1 MARPRK
7 HAPGE
12 EPSAKERLMKSKEKL
27 VAAGGKMLN
36 VRLSPEANQALKHL
50 LEKKEFST
58 ETEAVNQTLIERS
71 KKQ

>member
-12 EPSAKERLMKSKEKL
+12 EPPAKERLMRSKEKL

-36 VRLSPEANQALKHL
+36 VRLSPEANQALKQL
-50 LEKKEFST
+50 LERKEFIT